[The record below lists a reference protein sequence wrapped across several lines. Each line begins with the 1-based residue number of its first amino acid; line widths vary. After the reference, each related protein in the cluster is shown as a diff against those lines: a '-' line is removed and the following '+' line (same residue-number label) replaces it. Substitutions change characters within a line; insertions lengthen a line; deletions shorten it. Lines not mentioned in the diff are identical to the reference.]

1 MQHLIMPVILY
12 LLFTANLTAGNIYQK
27 GTLTL
32 IPDDT
37 FAQGIDWSKIFTA
50 NLPSLSNN
58 QMRTQESMALAP
70 DNSVYVI
77 EYNNLTAGTLFRFDS
92 FGKLQDAKSDKS
104 GKFNASV
111 WASHP
116 ELAAVTDNN
125 ELWISEYGGLA
136 RCDRQGHVLKRI
148 KLDHPVT
155 DLLFLKGGALM
166 LSSYVVT
173 GKASNPFKISVI
185 LFDTQTAKETVI
197 ASYNQNPFTI
207 PLNVKFD
214 TAKGMVGAIVTIG
227 MTSKIGRMI
236 IASTPD
242 GNLVT
247 GYSDS
252 PEIQLF
258 SPEGRKISSFTL
270 PIERPVLNPELK
282 AQAVQRINS
291 SLDSLAAS
299 KKASAEDIGRAREK
313 LKEYP
318 TALPYYLNLLADDQG
333 NILVFLADP
342 DNSAKVEF
350 MAFSQSGKFLGK
362 CRLILPQGVSLRVD
376 GRKQMAIRNGWL
388 YALILKDVSGKKQ
401 VHLARFKFE

>member
-1 MQHLIMPVILY
+1 MQRLILPVILC
-12 LLFTANLTAGNIYQK
+12 LLYTVRLTAGDIYQK
-27 GTLTL
+27 GTIIL
-32 IPDDT
+32 IPDDA
-37 FAQGIDWSKIFTA
+37 FSQNVDWSKLFIA
-50 NLPSLSNN
+50 NLSSPPKP
-58 QMRTQESMALAP
+58 QMRTKESMALAP

-77 EYNNLTAGTLFRFDS
+77 EYNNQTTGTLFRFDS
-92 FGKLQDAKSDKS
+92 FGMLKDTKSDTS

-111 WASHP
+111 WAGHP
-116 ELAAVTDNN
+116 DLAVVTDNN

-148 KLDHPVT
+148 KVDHPVT
-155 DLLFLKGGALM
+155 DLLFIKGGALM
-166 LSSYVVT
+166 LSGYVVAD
-173 GKASNPFKISVI
+173 KASLKLSVI
-185 LFDTQTAKETVI
+185 RFDIQTGKETVI
-197 ASYNQNPFTI
+197 ASYNQKPFDI
-207 PLNVKFD
+207 PLKVQFD
-214 TAKGMVGAIVTIG
+214 TAKGRVDAIVTIG
-227 MTSKIGRMI
+227 VASKIGRLM

-242 GNLVT
+242 GKLAT

-252 PEIQLF
+252 PEIQIF
-258 SPEGRKISSFTL
+258 SPDGRKISSFTL
-270 PIERPVLNPELK
+270 PIERPTLNPELK

-299 KKASAEDIGRAREK
+299 KKASAEDIERAREK

-318 TALPYYLNLLADDQG
+318 TALPYYLNLLTDDRG

-350 MAFSQSGKFLGK
+350 VAFSQSGKFLGK
-362 CRLILPQGVSLRVD
+362 CRFILPQGMSLRVD

-401 VHLARFKFE
+401 VQLARFKFE